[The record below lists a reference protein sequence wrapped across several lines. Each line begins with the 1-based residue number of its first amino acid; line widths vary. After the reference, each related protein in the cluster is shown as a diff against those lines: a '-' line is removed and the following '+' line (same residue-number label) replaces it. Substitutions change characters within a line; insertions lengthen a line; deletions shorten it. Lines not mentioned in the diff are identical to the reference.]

1 MSEKSPSENKN
12 KIVCILKLLA
22 KNFFA
27 HDVGKQAASLAY
39 YFVFA
44 LFPILI
50 FLSNLLGLLDL
61 NVAAITNA
69 LLEFLPHDVVGII
82 ESYLEHISHT
92 SSRSLLLFALIFS
105 VWFPMRAAKGL
116 MNDVRRAYHLGKPDR
131 IGIYLLRQLIYTFIL
146 LLVIGLSLP
155 LSALGKHVILQI
167 NLLLPESAV
176 QLSSFSLT
184 MWQYLR
190 FLPVAFL
197 MFIALATLYAAALG
211 KRQPIKEIWP
221 GIAFAMVAWV
231 LVSICFSFYVN
242 RFANY
247 SVIYG
252 TLGAVIVLLMWL
264 YFTALILII
273 GAELNAVLHRL
284 RTEKAADTGEQ
295 P

>member
-1 MSEKSPSENKN
+1 
-12 KIVCILKLLA
+12 
-22 KNFFA
+22 
-27 HDVGKQAASLAY
+27 
-39 YFVFA
+39 
-44 LFPILI
+44 
-50 FLSNLLGLLDL
+50 
-61 NVAAITNA
+61 
-69 LLEFLPHDVVGII
+69 
-82 ESYLEHISHT
+82 
-92 SSRSLLLFALIFS
+92 
-105 VWFPMRAAKGL
+105 
-116 MNDVRRAYHLGKPDR
+116 
-131 IGIYLLRQLIYTFIL
+131 
-146 LLVIGLSLP
+146 
-155 LSALGKHVILQI
+155 LQI